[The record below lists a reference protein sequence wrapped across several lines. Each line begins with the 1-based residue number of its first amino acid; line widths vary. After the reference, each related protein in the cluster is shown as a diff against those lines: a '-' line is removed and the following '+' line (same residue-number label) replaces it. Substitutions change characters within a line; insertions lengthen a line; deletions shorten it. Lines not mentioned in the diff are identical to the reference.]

1 MKFKFI
7 RIIGMSYLSELVRLV
22 RVIQL
27 TEFLTIYASAPPISE
42 EVQNLHRPYI
52 SDFTK
57 VSYLLNSACY
67 E

>member
-1 MKFKFI
+1 
-7 RIIGMSYLSELVRLV
+7 MSYLSEVIRLE

-52 SDFTK
+52 SEFTQS
-57 VSYLLNSACY
+57 SYPLSMTRY